1 MKDITLSIKGIREG
15 FRYYHLLGYEISDK
29 DFKEL
34 WSEIYDREI
43 TIP

>member
-1 MKDITLSIKGIREG
+1 MSYGLTVEGIRKAR
-15 FRYYHLLGYEISDK
+15 RYYHLMGYEISDK
-29 DFKEL
+29 DIRKL